1 MGQQNLVFTGHSLDS
16 FKFLFPPYSAG
27 TRKIDRGGRIYRGTY
42 NSSVLTSNYSGSNTS
57 NDTYWDNFAN
67 TQIAHLNELMSVEDL
82 VNFPGRKLDFTFD
95 SEIFL
100 RSS

>member
-1 MGQQNLVFTGHSLDS
+1 MQELE
-16 FKFLFPPYSAG
+16 KSAW
-27 TRKIDRGGRIYRGTY
+27 GRIYRGTY

-82 VNFPGRKLDFTFD
+82 VNFPKKVRFY
-95 SEIFL
+95 I
-100 RSS
+100 